1 MSVAKPWSRFESLRT
16 DCRHFRGDLPCLPHK
31 QSGVHCVDEDG
42 GPCPRYERQTSQVLI
57 IKLGALGDVIRTTPV
72 VRRLR
77 SVYPEARLW
86 WLTLSPDIIATSVD
100 VALPFTAQSLAV
112 LQATAFDILYNFDKD
127 REACAL
133 AARLT
138 ARMKKG
144 FTLVNGTPA
153 PIDADAQHKYL
164 TGVFDDLSKANTKS
178 YPQEIFE
185 LAGLDFAGEE
195 YLLPS
200 FPEEA
205 LPWKLPRGKPV
216 VGLNT
221 GCGGR
226 WVSRLW
232 PEARWVQLARRLKR
246 AGYTPLLL
254 GGEQEHVK
262 NTRIARRS
270 GALYFGHH
278 PLKRFIALVDR
289 CDVVVTAVTMALHI
303 AVGLRKRIVL
313 FNNIFN
319 RHEFDLYGLGEILEP
334 PGGCTCYYAPVCT
347 DPRHAPGGCMPSLD
361 VETVF
366 GSIARLLPGAKRRTR

>member
-16 DCRHFRGDLPCLPHK
+16 DCRYFRGDIPCLPHK
-31 QSGVHCVDEDG
+31 ESGLHCVDDQG
-42 GPCPRYERQTSQVLI
+42 NPCARYERQTSQILI

-77 SVYPEARLW
+77 AVFPEARLW
-86 WLTLSPDIIATSVD
+86 WLTLSPEIVSPAVD
-100 VALPFTAQSLAV
+100 VALPFTAQSLAL
-112 LQATAFDILYNFDKD
+112 LQATPFDILYNFDKD
-127 REACAL
+127 PEACAL
-133 AARLT
+133 AAGLS
-138 ARMKKG
+138 ARTKKG
-144 FTLVNGTPA
+144 FTLLNGKPA
-153 PIDADAQHKYL
+153 PVDADARHKYM
-164 TGVFDDLSKANTKS
+164 TGVFDDLSRTNTKS

-185 LAGLDFAGEE
+185 LAGFQFAGEE

-205 LPWKLPRGKPV
+205 LAWKIPRGKPV

-232 PEARWVQLARRLKR
+232 PESRWVQLAQRLKR

-254 GGEQEHVK
+254 GGEQEHLK
-262 NTRIARRS
+262 NKRIARRS
-270 GALYFGHH
+270 GALYVGHH
-278 PLKRFIALVDR
+278 PLKRFIALVDH
-289 CDVVVTAVTMALHI
+289 CELVVTAVTMGLHI
-303 AVGLRKRIVL
+303 AVGLRKKIVL

-319 RHEFDLYGLGEILEP
+319 KYEFDLYGLGEILEP
-334 PGGCTCYYAPVCT
+334 EGGCTCYYAPVCT
-347 DPRHAPGGCMPSLD
+347 DPRHAPQGCMPTLD

-366 GSIARLLPGAKRRTR
+366 RSVVRQLPNPKARLR

>member
-1 MSVAKPWSRFESLRT
+1 VDDTGA
-16 DCRHFRGDLPCLPHK
+16 PCSH
-31 QSGVHCVDEDG
+31 
-42 GPCPRYERQTSQVLI
+42 YERQTSQILI
-57 IKLGALGDVIRTTPV
+57 IKLGALGDVIRTTPI

-77 SVYPEARLW
+77 AVYPEARLW
-86 WLTLSPDIIATSVD
+86 WLTLSPEILTPAVD
-100 VALPFTAQSLAV
+100 VALGFTPQALAL
-112 LQATAFDILYNFDKD
+112 LQATTFDLLYNFDKD

-133 AARLT
+133 AATLS
-138 ARMKKG
+138 ARIKKG
-144 FTLVNGTPA
+144 FTLVSGMPA
-153 PIDADAQHKYL
+153 PVDADARHKYM
-164 TGVFDDLSKANTKS
+164 TGVFDDLSRDNTKS

-185 LAGLDFAGEE
+185 IAGFEFAGEE
-195 YLLPS
+195 YLLPA

-205 LPWKLPRGKPV
+205 LAWKLPRGKPV

-232 PEARWVQLARRLKR
+232 PEAHWIRLAQTLKR

-254 GGEQEHVK
+254 GGEHEHLK

-270 GALYFGHH
+270 GALYLGHH
-278 PLKRFIALVDR
+278 PLKRFIALMDR
-289 CDVVVTAVTMALHI
+289 CDLVVTAVTMGLHI
-303 AVGLRKRIVL
+303 AVGLRKRVVL

-347 DPRHAPGGCMPSLD
+347 DPRHAGKGCMPALG

-366 GSIARLLPGAKRRTR
+366 ASVTRLLPQPRRRSR

>member
-1 MSVAKPWSRFESLRT
+1 MSVAKPWSSFESLRT

-31 QSGVHCVDEDG
+31 QSGVHCVDENGD
-42 GPCPRYERQTSQVLI
+42 PCPHYERQTSQVLI

-86 WLTLSPDIIATSVD
+86 WLTLSPDIVATAVD
-100 VALPFTAQSLAV
+100 VALPFTAQSLAI
-112 LQATAFDILYNFDKD
+112 LQAATFDVLYNFDKD
-127 REACAL
+127 REACGL
-133 AARLT
+133 AASLT
-138 ARMKKG
+138 ARIKKG
-144 FTLVNGTPA
+144 FTLVNGRPA
-153 PIDADAQHKYL
+153 PIDADARHKYM
-164 TGVFDDLSKANTKS
+164 TGVFDDLSKANPKS

-185 LAGLDFAGEE
+185 LAGFAFAGEE

-200 FPEEA
+200 FPEQA

-232 PEARWVQLARRLKR
+232 PEAQWVQLARRLKR

-254 GGEQEHVK
+254 GGEQEHAK

-270 GALYFGHH
+270 GALYFGHY

-303 AVGLRKRIVL
+303 AVGLRKKIVL

-334 PGGCTCYYAPVCT
+334 PGGCACYYAPVCT

-366 GSIARLLPGAKRRTR
+366 GSVARLLPGAKRRTR